1 MKVNVTYFDT
11 AMALIEIGSIRIL
24 TDPVFD
30 DAGTTYNDGV
40 IALEKTSSRAIDP
53 SELGRIDAVLL
64 SHDQHSDNLDMRGR
78 EFLAE
83 VPQIFTTPEGA
94 ARLGARAIGLT
105 PWQVTEIS
113 RDGVT
118 LRVTAAPAQHGPDGT
133 EELTGPVTGFLID
146 WDGRKASGPIY
157 ISGDTVPFAG
167 TKEIVERAAPI
178 GLALMHMGHVTPA
191 PDAGIFFSLSA
202 REAADYASNLKA
214 EVMIPLHFDG
224 WAHFDEAKP
233 VATSILAQGEAAK
246 RTRWL
251 APRESLSL
259 EM

>member
-1 MKVNVTYFDT
+1 MNVKITYFDT

-40 IALEKTSSRAIDP
+40 ISLEKTNARAIDP
-53 SELGRIDAVLL
+53 AALGRIDAVLL
-64 SHDQHSDNLDMRGR
+64 SHDQHSDNLDTRGR
-78 EFLAE
+78 AFLAE
-83 VPQIFTTPEGA
+83 VPQILTTPEAA
-94 ARLGARAIGLT
+94 ARLGGAAVGLT
-105 PWQVTEIS
+105 PWQDAEIS
-113 RDGVT
+113 RDGFT

-133 EELTGPVTGFLID
+133 QELTGPVTGFLID
-146 WDGRKASGPIY
+146 WDGRTSRGPIY

-167 TKEIVERAAPI
+167 TAEIVERAAPI

-191 PDAGIFFSLSA
+191 PDAGIFFSMSA
-202 REAADYASNLKA
+202 REAADYAAALNA
-214 EVMIPLHFDG
+214 EVMVPLHFDG
-224 WAHFDEAKP
+224 WNHFSEAQ
-233 VATSILAQGEAAK
+233 LAASGVLARSEAAK